1 MKNEKPFE
9 LRVVPLAGGDYG
21 VALFQERHGT
31 AVPTR
36 RPKRTENANG
46 PTSPTKWEQVVWIR
60 GTPFRAIVDQVLTA
74 LKRCGYKPSDLA
86 RTRQKPFVL
95 TEQEGVRLG
104 LLMMAVKP
112 LRKVDRMEA
121 VSAQVRA
128 MGDEEAYY
136 WFSKSTKSEIA
147 RRAQKSLRVL
157 LARE

>member
-9 LRVVPLAGGDYG
+9 LRIVPLQGSDYG
-21 VALFQERHGT
+21 LSLFQERAGT
-31 AVPTR
+31 AKSTTR
-36 RPKRTENANG
+36 KHRADNQV
-46 PTSPTKWEQVVWIR
+46 PTSPSKWEQVVWIK
-60 GTPFRAIVDQVLTA
+60 GTPFRAIVDHIMTA
-74 LKRCGYKPSDLA
+74 LKHCGYKPSDLA

-95 TEQEGVRLG
+95 SEQEGVRLG

-112 LRKVDRMEA
+112 LRKIERMEA
-121 VSAQVRA
+121 VSAQIRG

-136 WFSKSTKSEIA
+136 WFSKSTKPEIA